1 MSCLK
6 CGCAC
11 KKKCDC
17 KLGGCNSC
25 MKKYKGGQYN
35 QRTQNQEL
43 NPWVSFLKKW
53 AYKNGMSYGQA
64 LRDPEASHKYF
75 SKSKRRM
82 HDMHPSFSNEKDE
95 DFKTNKKPR
104 FIREYY

>member
-1 MSCLK
+1 MACRK

-25 MKKYKGGQYN
+25 GGQYKGGQYN

-53 AYKNGMSYGQA
+53 AHKNGMSYGDA

-75 SKSKRRM
+75 SKHRGVLKSPKSKRRV
-82 HDMHPSFSNEKDE
+82 KDE